1 MPEAPPPNSAPNDRP
16 NDPADEEEE
25 DDGRDPVGQVRAA
38 IDRPDPLYF
47 QQASMLTLTF
57 RFKGKRKLVA
67 SHLMETQDF
76 VTELEAYLPVL
87 AQSYPDQ
94 EVSAVEI
101 VSYQKGDF
109 FYDPWPGGLELVE
122 TWFETHRS
130 EEEEL
135 HAAAAAL
142 EADGFDE
149 NGEPGGNDESSS
161 AGA

>member
-1 MPEAPPPNSAPNDRP
+1 MTDDATQHSSHDANG
-16 NDPADEEEE
+16 EEY
-25 DDGRDPVGQVRAA
+25 DDHDPVGQVREA

-67 SHLMETQDF
+67 SRLMESRDF
-76 VTELEAYLPVL
+76 VAELETYLPVL
-87 AQSYPDQ
+87 AASYPDH

-109 FYDPWPGGLELVE
+109 FYDPWRGGLELVE
-122 TWFETHRS
+122 AWFDTHRS

-135 HAAAAAL
+135 DAAAAAL
-142 EADGFDE
+142 EEDLASDTEDDE
-149 NGEPGGNDESSS
+149 DPE
-161 AGA
+161 A